1 MIATEDRIWKSYG
14 IIGFFNQTVKDL
26 EKLIE
31 KGQEECQLFRL
42 PRSKESNICLKR
54 SIFCK
59 KRALF
64 STQRIVKQVHV

>member
-1 MIATEDRIWKSYG
+1 MIATEDRIWKTYG

-31 KGQEECQLFRL
+31 KGQEECQLLRL

-54 SIFCK
+54 SIF
-59 KRALF
+59 
-64 STQRIVKQVHV
+64 